1 MYDKYFQATPIT
13 IGSKI
18 PKHKGLLISG
28 ATLAGITMSVQFVN
42 GSGNT
47 FNTNLTFTNS
57 PELLPFQIYAVN
69 AFNGLTG
76 FYVN

>member
-13 IGSKI
+13 VGSKI

-28 ATLAGITMSVQFVN
+28 GAAGVTMSVQFVTSAGATLN
-42 GSGNT
+42 SVLTINNT
-47 FNTNLTFTNS
+47 PYILNM
-57 PELLPFQIYAVN
+57 QVYAVN
-69 AFNGLTG
+69 TFNGLTG